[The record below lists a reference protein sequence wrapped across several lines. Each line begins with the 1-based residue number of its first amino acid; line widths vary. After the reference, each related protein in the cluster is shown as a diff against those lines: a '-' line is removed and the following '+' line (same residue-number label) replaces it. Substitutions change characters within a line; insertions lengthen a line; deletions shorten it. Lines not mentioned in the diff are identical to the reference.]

1 MPDPNCGDLH
11 MPIIPTNMEKHRIVA
26 QSPGLQ
32 GSQNEEVYKGLL
44 GLSDEEYDALAAKHV
59 IAI

>member
-1 MPDPNCGDLH
+1 

-26 QSPGLQ
+26 QSPGTQ